1 MKRVEL
7 QTKQE
12 KTSFQIADLCFID
25 TITVQILSQL
35 WYVLTKCKKRFFVET
50 ESIKNNATI
59 WRSSIGKSLMKRFLH
74 FSACTFNSPT
84 HPSAKN
90 STKRL
95 FFIFHF
101 IIWTPTAKQ
110 KDKNWKVNTCV
121 NISFTF
127 LHKKKLTKNEDIYI
141 NNVHSVERIQHIN
154 EK

>member
-1 MKRVEL
+1 MEL

-12 KTSFQIADLCFID
+12 KTLFQIADLCFID
-25 TITVQILSQL
+25 TITIQILAQL

-74 FSACTFNSPT
+74 FSGCTFNSPT

-95 FFIFHF
+95 FFIFYYYYYLNANGK
-101 IIWTPTAKQ
+101 TERQ
-110 KDKNWKVNTCV
+110 KLESEQNTCV
-121 NISFTF
+121 NISFPF
-127 LHKKKLTKNEDIYI
+127 LHKKSWQKMKIFT
-141 NNVHSVERIQHIN
+141 
-154 EK
+154 

>member
-1 MKRVEL
+1 MIGFLSLYIESVKMKRVEL

-12 KTSFQIADLCFID
+12 KTLFQIADLCFID
-25 TITVQILSQL
+25 TITIQILAQL

-74 FSACTFNSPT
+74 FSGCTFNSPT

-110 KDKNWKVNTCV
+110 KDKNWKVNRTRV
-121 NISFTF
+121 WTF
-127 LHKKKLTKNEDIYI
+127 LFHFFTKSWQKMKIFT
-141 NNVHSVERIQHIN
+141 
-154 EK
+154 